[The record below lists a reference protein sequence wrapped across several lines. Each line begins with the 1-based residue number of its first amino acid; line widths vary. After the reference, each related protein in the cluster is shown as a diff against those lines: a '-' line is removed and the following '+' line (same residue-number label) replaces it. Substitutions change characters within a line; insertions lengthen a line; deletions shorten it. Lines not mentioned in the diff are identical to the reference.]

1 MRIAASTLPRTAA
14 LFAQLM
20 LAVGVLALLAFAP
33 PARGQMLL
41 VPLDGNPISDSLL
54 RQLPL
59 VPERSGPTPGS
70 LLVFGS
76 SEGQFLNLL
85 EQGVLILSA
94 PQPICGASYPGDD
107 E

>member
-1 MRIAASTLPRTAA
+1 MRIAASVLPRKAVMTAQLVLAAAA
-14 LFAQLM
+14 LCI
-20 LAVGVLALLAFAP
+20 LAFAP
-33 PARGQMLL
+33 PARGQMML
-41 VPLDGNPISDSLL
+41 VPLDGDPISPSLL
-54 RQLPL
+54 GQLPL

-94 PQPICGASYPGDD
+94 PQPICGASYPEDD

>member
-1 MRIAASTLPRTAA
+1 MRIAASALPRTAA
-14 LFAQLM
+14 FLVQLL
-20 LAVGVLALLAFAP
+20 LAATVLVLLAFAP
-33 PARGQMLL
+33 PARGQMML
-41 VPLDGNPISDSLL
+41 VPLDGDPISPSLL

-76 SEGQFLNLL
+76 SEGQFLRLL

-94 PQPICGASYPGDD
+94 PQPICGASYAEDVA
-107 E
+107 